1 MNDNS
6 LRNESISTFN
16 DENSKKYYLIQKWT
30 DDDSAYLKLTLT
42 DLSNFWSESFTKE
55 TIRNLSAEFQKLT
68 KMDLSGIRE
77 QFYRAFTSDS
87 SLSSTDNNYSIQLV
101 ESNNLTKTKSL
112 TLKKLL
118 DGGVKVEIINLKLKH
133 VNEPAKRVEEMFD
146 FCISRIKLLEN
157 QVSTLQDDNKSLNK
171 GKKDAELLLQD
182 LVKEKNNLEYD
193 MYSKFALILNEK
205 KSRIRELT
213 ADEQTQD

>member
-1 MNDNS
+1 MNDNP

-16 DENSKKYYLIQKWT
+16 DENSKKYYLIQKWS

-42 DLSNFWSESFTKE
+42 DLSNFWSECFTKE
-55 TIRNLSAEFQKLT
+55 TIRKLSAEFQKLT

-77 QFYRAFTSDS
+77 QFYRAFTNDS
-87 SLSSTDNNYSIQLV
+87 SADNNYSIQLV
-101 ESNNLTKTKSL
+101 ESNNLTKSL

-182 LVKEKNNLEYD
+182 LLKEKNNLEYD